1 MGLQGILRKLNSPN
15 SFVHGVASTAAIAG
29 LALVDPRKLTTG
41 SRLAYRGAVAGL
53 SAWIMHASLRPINE
67 DFDLIGPVGRAAITT
82 GSAGTAFGFTEVGE
96 ALDARLHDK
105 IKRAGAR
112 RPRLWLAAGEG
123 AVAATAWWLG
133 RRIDNAADANVEEF
147 GKFGAEA
154 PARTMPVRT
163 LHEVPDDLWAIM
175 TAMLEATDEFGSPQL
190 REQLAASSVYH
201 WNGAEPDFNA
211 GQFHV
216 PNPIPGLCPA
226 TIGSRSL
233 ANSPLLGISPLP
245 SSSLLM
251 MDTSA
256 AFTLKALMI
265 GPTSSSY
272 AGIASVRTSPSA
284 TSFHLPMML
293 SCSSKPTPATNPCSE
308 GFPRSG
314 R

>member
-1 MGLQGILRKLNSPN
+1 MEFQGILRKLNSPN
-15 SFVHGVASTAAIAG
+15 SFVHGVASTAAITG

-41 SRLAYRGAVAGL
+41 RRLAYRGAVAGL

-82 GSAGTAFGFTEVGE
+82 GSASTAFGFTEVGE

-216 PNPIPGLCPA
+216 PNHIPRLVPGNYRFPVIGQFTAFGDLTF
-226 TIGSRSL
+226 TIQFFVDDGYLGSVHIESTDDWTNEQQLRWDSICEDIPERDL
-233 ANSPLLGISPLP
+233 IPSPDDVELLIE
-245 SSSLLM
+245 
-251 MDTSA
+251 
-256 AFTLKALMI
+256 
-265 GPTSSSY
+265 
-272 AGIASVRTSPSA
+272 
-284 TSFHLPMML
+284 
-293 SCSSKPTPATNPCSE
+293 TNTGYQPV
-308 GFPRSG
+308 
-314 R
+314 